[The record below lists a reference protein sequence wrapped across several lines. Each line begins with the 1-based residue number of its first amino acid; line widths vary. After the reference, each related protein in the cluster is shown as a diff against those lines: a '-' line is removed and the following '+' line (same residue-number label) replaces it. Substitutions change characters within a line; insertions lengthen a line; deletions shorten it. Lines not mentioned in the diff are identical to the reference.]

1 MISNGMDI
9 TILVTKIL
17 GVYLVVSGLFL
28 IVKGNTIPHLL
39 KDFFN
44 HPAIVYLTGIILI
57 FLSSMYLIQYNIWD
71 GSWKVIAT
79 IFAWIVMLKGLA
91 YIFVPNM
98 LNEMAI
104 KKFKGAFS
112 TYGVIAIIVGV
123 YLFLLK

>member
-9 TILVTKIL
+9 TILVVKIL
-17 GVYLVVSGLFL
+17 GIYLIVSGLFL

-39 KDFFN
+39 KDFFD

-71 GSWKVIAT
+71 GTWKVFAT

-91 YIFVPNM
+91 YIFVPDM
-98 LNEMAI
+98 LNEMAV
-104 KKFKGAFS
+104 KKFRGMFN
-112 TYGVIAIIVGV
+112 TYGVIAIIIGA